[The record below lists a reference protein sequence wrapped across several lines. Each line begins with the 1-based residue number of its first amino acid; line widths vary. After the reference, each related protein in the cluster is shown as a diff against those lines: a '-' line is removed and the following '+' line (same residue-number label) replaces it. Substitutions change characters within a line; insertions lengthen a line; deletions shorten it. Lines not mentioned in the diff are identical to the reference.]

1 MNENVSKA
9 QGKFEEV
16 SKLVDEFG
24 NYSEQLQAS
33 KKQLQKATKTFEE
46 KLDELVQSANAE
58 MRTQKQGFEEA
69 IQSG

>member
-24 NYSEQLQAS
+24 NYSEQLQA
-33 KKQLQKATKTFEE
+33 
-46 KLDELVQSANAE
+46 
-58 MRTQKQGFEEA
+58 
-69 IQSG
+69 